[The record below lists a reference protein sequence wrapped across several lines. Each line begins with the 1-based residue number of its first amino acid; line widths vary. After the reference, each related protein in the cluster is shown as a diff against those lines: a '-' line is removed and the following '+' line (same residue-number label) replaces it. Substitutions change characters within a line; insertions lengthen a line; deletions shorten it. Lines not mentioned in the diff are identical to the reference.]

1 MKIKYCVK
9 PQTVLTVQKEN
20 AFFVASISTSVT
32 LTVLDLWI
40 AQDSLSSAP
49 TSPNQ
54 TIQQTDR
61 PKRQAS
67 GNTCC

>member
-49 TSPNQ
+49 TPPNQ
-54 TIQQTDR
+54 TIQQMDR